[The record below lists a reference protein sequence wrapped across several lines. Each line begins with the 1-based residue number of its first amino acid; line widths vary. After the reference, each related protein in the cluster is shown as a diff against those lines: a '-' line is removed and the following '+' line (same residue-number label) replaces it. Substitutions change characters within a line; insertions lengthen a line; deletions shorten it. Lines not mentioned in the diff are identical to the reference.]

1 MGLDEFFPDREMSES
16 SVALVLSDDDPAI
29 RINATVI
36 ELVVLL
42 TETLDTESPRLVGDF
57 VQLLRE
63 P

>member
-16 SVALVLSDDDPAI
+16 RVALVLSDDDPAI